1 MIPTPTPT
9 PKKVVKKITAPSIPQ
24 KVKVKNNKNKTATIT
39 WSKVSGAK
47 GYQIQYAYSAPFS
60 KKTKTVI
67 FNKFVA
73 KKLKKKKTYSFRVR
87 AYKMNGKKKLYGKW
101 SKVVRIKI
109 KK

>member
-67 FNKFVA
+67 VNKFVA
-73 KKLKKKKTYSFRVR
+73 KKLNKKKTYSFRVR